1 MRFEGIP
8 LRQLSDT
15 SWEIPKTGGM
25 LVPGLVFASAGMMEE
40 ISRDQ
45 ALRQVINV
53 AHLPGILYRSIGM
66 PDIHWGYGFPIGG
79 VAAMDVEEG
88 VVSPGG
94 VGYDINCGVR
104 LLRSNLEVATL
115 RPRLRELVAALHR
128 EVPSGVGSTGFV
140 RLAAKD
146 VEKVLSDGSRW
157 TAARG
162 YATGEDVEF
171 TESRGRLPGADPDA
185 VSEVAKRRGHDQL
198 GTLGAGNHFL
208 EIDEVDE
215 IFWPGAAGAYG
226 LFPGQAVFFLH
237 SGSRGLG
244 YQVCD
249 DYLDVMT
256 SYMRKNRIEVP
267 DRQLACAHIGSAEGR
282 RYLSALAA
290 AANYAFANRQLLAHQ
305 VRETVQR
312 VLGLGPGDAGIRV
325 VYDVGHNNAKFENH
339 EVDGRLRAVLVHR
352 KGATRAF
359 PPGHPEIPEAYR
371 EAGQPVFIPG
381 DMGTGSYVL
390 AGVPGAMGMSFGST
404 CHGAGRRMSR
414 TQAKQSV
421 RGKSIVDDMERRGV
435 LVACASLRTLA
446 EEIPEA
452 YKDVGAVVEAVDRAG
467 LARKVARL
475 RPVAVV
481 KG

>member
-1 MRFEGIP
+1 MRFEDIN
-8 LRQLSDT
+8 LKQLSDT
-15 SWEIPKTGGM
+15 SWEIPMSGGM
-25 LVPGLVFASAGMMEE
+25 LVPGLVFAFPGMMEE
-40 ISRDQ
+40 IARDQ
-45 ALRQVINV
+45 ALRQVMNV

-79 VAAMDVEEG
+79 VAAMDPGKG
-88 VVSPGG
+88 VISPGG

-104 LLRSNLEVATL
+104 LLRSNLEIAGL

-128 EVPSGVGSTGFV
+128 EIPSGVGSTGFV
-140 RLAAKD
+140 RLASND
-146 VEKVLSDGSRW
+146 MDKVLGEGSRW
-157 TAARG
+157 TMAHG

-171 TESRGRLPGADPDA
+171 TESRGRLPGADPGA
-185 VSEVAKRRGHDQL
+185 VSVVAKRRGHDQL

-208 EIDEVDE
+208 EVDEVE
-215 IFWPGAAGAYG
+215 EVFFPEAAAAYG
-226 LFPGQAVFFLH
+226 LFRGQAVFFLH
-237 SGSRGLG
+237 TGSRGLG

-249 DYLDVMT
+249 DYLDTMAE
-256 SYMRKNRIEVP
+256 YMRKHRLVVP
-267 DRQLACAHIGSAEGR
+267 DRQLACAHIGSDEGR
-282 RYLSALAA
+282 EYLSALAA
-290 AANYAFANRQLLAHQ
+290 AANYAFANRQVLSHR

-312 VLGLGPGDAGIRV
+312 VLGVGPADAGIRV
-325 VYDVGHNNAKFENH
+325 VYDVGHNNAKFETH
-339 EVDGRLRAVLVHR
+339 ELDGLPKEVLVHR

-359 PPGHPEIPEAYR
+359 PPGHPEIPDAYR
-371 EAGQPVFIPG
+371 DVGQPVFIPG

-390 AGVPGAMGMSFGST
+390 AGAPGAMRMSFGST

-421 RGKSIVDDMERRGV
+421 RGKSIFEDMERRGV
-435 LVACASLRTLA
+435 LVACASHRTLA

-452 YKDVGAVVEAVDRAG
+452 YKDVGAVVDVVDRAG
-467 LARKVARL
+467 IARKVARL